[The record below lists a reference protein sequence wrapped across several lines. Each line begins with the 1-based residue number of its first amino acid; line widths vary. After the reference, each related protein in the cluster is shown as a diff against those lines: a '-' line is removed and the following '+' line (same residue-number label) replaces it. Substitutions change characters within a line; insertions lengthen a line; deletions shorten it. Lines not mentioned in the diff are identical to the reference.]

1 MKRSKA
7 QRLESELGIIKYR
20 RRQVLSF
27 RYQQFQH
34 TLHPSQ
40 WKYLPRTLEI
50 AEFEAFAQHIE
61 ADAEIEVAGSTFDD
75 AFSELPNLL
84 VVATEQR
91 KATLLAQMD
100 DNPRDDGEI
109 KANSLDLATAAFTCA
124 EVHSPYA
131 FRYLFGW
138 DEIASHHCLAE
149 REGLNDSYLKSLSS
163 FRTTPIGLEF
173 NPEIANVV
181 SKLAQL
187 TGLNS
192 ATATAADFDRKN
204 LRFSCNACSCFKAKG
219 QYYRVGYTWRN
230 FVGFPFAV
238 DLMTNC
244 SWLNRQCI

>member
-100 DNPRDDGEI
+100 DNPRDDGELRPI
-109 KANSLDLATAAFTCA
+109 PLTLRQLPLHALKFT
-124 EVHSPYA
+124 VLTRSDT
-131 FRYLFGW
+131 YLGGT
-138 DEIASHHCLAE
+138 
-149 REGLNDSYLKSLSS
+149 R
-163 FRTTPIGLEF
+163 
-173 NPEIANVV
+173 
-181 SKLAQL
+181 
-187 TGLNS
+187 
-192 ATATAADFDRKN
+192 
-204 LRFSCNACSCFKAKG
+204 
-219 QYYRVGYTWRN
+219 
-230 FVGFPFAV
+230 
-238 DLMTNC
+238 
-244 SWLNRQCI
+244 